1 MVRNGHG
8 IVFGVDDENRQQ
20 AHHGVRAI
28 IIPRVIRASNPRAAD
43 PGALA
48 SIAAQVAPDLQ
59 VEIEESPGDALT
71 RAWLAAPRIVV
82 AGSIFLLADAM
93 KQLGR
98 S

>member
-1 MVRNGHG
+1 MRDKDAATMLAVLAPYVSRL
-8 IVFGVDDENRQQ
+8 V
-20 AHHGVRAI
+20 AT
-28 IIPRVIRASNPRAAD
+28 RASNPRAAD